1 MTTNN
6 SPRHSLFRDAITA
19 AVIAAVA
26 FAIGIGT
33 NFLRAKPLPWVY
45 EPPARAMVA
54 AIQEATA
61 TDGSSQETSGSPSS
75 SPTGVT
81 GGVRIVSLQE
91 TRQMVEAGNVLIL
104 DARPDLFHQLG
115 HIKGAKNL
123 SKKNFQQDFQTLKG
137 TLDAAHGKKRP
148 ILVYCADIHCPDAG
162 TVAGWLMEK
171 GYGGL
176 LIFEGGWAE
185 WESAGL
191 AG

>member
-1 MTTNN
+1 MTTNS
-6 SPRHSLFRDAITA
+6 SPRHSFLRDAALAALI
-19 AVIAAVA
+19 AVIAFAV
-26 FAIGIGT
+26 GIGT

-45 EPPARAMVA
+45 ELPAHAMVEA
-54 AIQEATA
+54 FQDTSAQESALR
-61 TDGSSQETSGSPSS
+61 QESGSVAPA
-75 SPTGVT
+75 PAGTT
-81 GGVRIVSLQE
+81 GGVRIVGLQE

-123 SKKNFQQDFQTLKG
+123 SKKNFPKDFETLKDA
-137 TLDAAHGKKRP
+137 LDAAHAKKRP
-148 ILVYCADIHCPDAG
+148 ILVYCADVHCPDAS
-162 TVAGWLMEK
+162 TVAAWLMEK
-171 GYGGL
+171 GYGSL